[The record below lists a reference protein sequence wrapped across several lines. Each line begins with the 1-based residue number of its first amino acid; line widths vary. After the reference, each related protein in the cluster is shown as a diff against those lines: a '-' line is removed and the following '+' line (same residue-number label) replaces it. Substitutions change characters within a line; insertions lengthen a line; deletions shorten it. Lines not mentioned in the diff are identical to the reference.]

1 MQLQLEAL
9 QKAGVSVPMPSTLP
23 PQDLMM
29 WQSRAAAQL
38 AAMGQLP
45 VDQALQMQL
54 AMQQHLAAAA
64 VAQQQQQ
71 QQQQQQ
77 NEAAAMA
84 NFQAIAA
91 AQGMQAGIIPFMQPM
106 PGFPTTPGNV
116 YKHTLYS

>member
-23 PQDLMM
+23 PQELMM

-54 AMQQHLAAAA
+54 AMQQQLTAAA
-64 VAQQQQQ
+64 VAQQQ